1 MRREAEEMMRTYLG
15 NDADGLDGFE
25 FLVMA
30 EAGEAG
36 HWEVLGKIS
45 ENGGEE
51 DIRELVSWALPI
63 QERHFRT
70 ARKLALHLGA
80 EEEPCE
86 GESAQGFW
94 SIGRVGEGPT
104 AGRGKGLLDLFL
116 ISRGYD
122 PAMAVRAPMRG

>member
-15 NDADGLDGFE
+15 NDADGLDRVRVPGH
-25 FLVMA
+25 
-30 EAGEAG
+30 GRGRRSG

-70 ARKLALHLGA
+70 ARKWALHLGA

>member
-45 ENGGEE
+45 EHGGEE

-70 ARKLALHLGA
+70 ARKWALHLGA

-86 GESAQGFW
+86 E
-94 SIGRVGEGPT
+94 
-104 AGRGKGLLDLFL
+104 
-116 ISRGYD
+116 
-122 PAMAVRAPMRG
+122 